1 MNACFDTNRMSL
13 PTQRMA
19 HAEWMRS
26 TRRRVWITPMTAEEL
41 APLVDIDYLRES
53 RKRIVEEL
61 AREGKKNQPSAGRT
75 KRLIVN
81 WWWARQWAMEDG
93 TFAARLLDREEEE
106 RADQVRKEIP
116 LGVFPGRTRSD
127 LETDHDAIIVSEVVA
142 CRGQMLVTGNMA
154 SVDHDRANSWCL
166 ENHERFGL
174 AAEDP
179 LREADPAMRQWAD
192 RNPDEA
198 VRILLRCALPPEG
211 TRDKEEAKRLVN
223 RHVHAMAEA
232 KLAQTALKAR
242 NIFAADPENERV
254 LEEAMVEMPTHIRM
268 EEEKMREA
276 LRTEGRSILAEET
289 CIEDHERPQQP
300 RGA

>member
-1 MNACFDTNRMSL
+1 MNAYFDTNRVSL

-41 APLVDIDYLRES
+41 APLVDVDYLQES
-53 RKRIVEEL
+53 RERIVEEL
-61 AREGKKNQPSAGRT
+61 AREKNKNQPSAGRT
-75 KRLIVN
+75 KRLVVN

-106 RADQVRKEIP
+106 RAEQVRKEIP

-154 SVDHDRANSWCL
+154 SVDHDRANAWCL
-166 ENHERFGL
+166 ENHERFEL
-174 AAEDP
+174 APEDL
-179 LREADPAMRQWAD
+179 LREADPAMRQWAG
-192 RNPDEA
+192 RNPEKA
-198 VRILLRCALPPEG
+198 VRILLRCALPPRG
-211 TRDKEEAKRLVN
+211 TRDMEEAKRLVN

-242 NIFAADPENERV
+242 NIFAADPEKDKV
-254 LEEAMVEMPTHIRM
+254 LEEVMTEMPTCIRT

-276 LRTEGRSILAEET
+276 LRTEGRSILAEEMGF
-289 CIEDHERPQQP
+289 EDHRRSRRP

>member
-1 MNACFDTNRMSL
+1 MNAYFDTNRVSL

-41 APLVDIDYLRES
+41 APLVDVDYLQES
-53 RKRIVEEL
+53 RERIVEEL
-61 AREGKKNQPSAGRT
+61 AREKNKNQPSAGRT
-75 KRLIVN
+75 KRLVVN

-106 RADQVRKEIP
+106 RAEQVRKEIP

-154 SVDHDRANSWCL
+154 SVDHDRANAWCL
-166 ENHERFGL
+166 ENHERFEL
-174 AAEDP
+174 APEDL
-179 LREADPAMRQWAD
+179 LREADPAMRQWAG
-192 RNPDEA
+192 RNPEKA
-198 VRILLRCALPPEG
+198 VRILLRCALPPRG
-211 TRDKEEAKRLVN
+211 TRDMEEAKRLVN

-242 NIFAADPENERV
+242 NIFAADPEKDKV
-254 LEEAMVEMPTHIRM
+254 LEEVMTEMPTRIRT

-276 LRTEGRSILAEET
+276 LRTEGRSILAEEMGF
-289 CIEDHERPQQP
+289 EDHRRSRRP